1 MHGTL
6 QPIKLVATRRRLTKA
21 RIIALAVATGIAAG
35 IAAGAL
41 LLYTPLGDQLFT
53 FFGITDPKDCG

>member
-6 QPIKLVATRRRLTKA
+6 EPIKLAATRRRSTKA
-21 RIIALAVATGIAAG
+21 IIIALGVLAG
-35 IAAGAL
+35 IVAGASL
-41 LLYTPLGDQLFT
+41 VYTPLGDQLFT